1 MKMFLDWNFTKKYS
15 FFLFLSSK
23 VLQNDIKCY
32 QIGFKTSQ
40 TCSETFKLSIA
51 RRIMHRIIV
60 DQFLSNLKKI
70 HFFTKNPY
78 DAELQKFLPKISQ
91 TDPYQKI
98 TNVSCLEGCKKTFQ
112 GPNLHSVSVQ
122 EVLQDQIYPAHFD
135 SLQYDEQKNFGASFK
150 KNCQKRTPDARIE
163 SHFSIQR
170 CEI

>member
-1 MKMFLDWNFTKKYS
+1 MILQEHICPAHFELRSYIFQKKFGTRLPVKINCLMKMFLDWNFTKKYS

-60 DQFLSNLKKI
+60 DQFLSNFFKI

-98 TNVSCLEGCKKTFQ
+98 TNVSCLEGYKK
-112 GPNLHSVSVQ
+112 
-122 EVLQDQIYPAHFD
+122 
-135 SLQYDEQKNFGASFK
+135 
-150 KNCQKRTPDARIE
+150 
-163 SHFSIQR
+163 FSR
-170 CEI
+170 D